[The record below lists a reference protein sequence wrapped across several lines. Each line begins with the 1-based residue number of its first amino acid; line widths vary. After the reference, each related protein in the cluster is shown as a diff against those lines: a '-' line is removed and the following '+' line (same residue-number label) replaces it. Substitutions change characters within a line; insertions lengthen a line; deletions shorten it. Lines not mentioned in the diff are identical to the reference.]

1 MPKIGSHFIKC
12 LKSSGILQNAWIMKL
27 SVTYIYIIYVYC
39 LKFFNLFV
47 WALKKQTEKL
57 AFVKLFSP
65 VSQWLQIVLAGKIR
79 ILCLPA
85 MLLKAED
92 TTVSSV
98 VSVLSFW
105 ATLNPSITTRIPI
118 ASIQSY
124 LIFAGNTCF
133 TEINN
138 ENIMDHC
145 SFFCPFYIN
154 HCVVSPSSCS

>member
-1 MPKIGSHFIKC
+1 MCIVWNFLIYLYEHSKTDRKAC
-12 LKSSGILQNAWIMKL
+12 LCQAFLSSFAMIAD
-27 SVTYIYIIYVYC
+27 SSC
-39 LKFFNLFV
+39 
-47 WALKKQTEKL
+47 
-57 AFVKLFSP
+57 
-65 VSQWLQIVLAGKIR
+65 

-85 MLLKAED
+85 MSLVQIKCYILLKAEE
-92 TTVSSV
+92 TIVSSV

-118 ASIQSY
+118 ASIRSY